1 MAQDWDES
9 LTSFQQECINQGLGW
24 LGIGDNERAMFI
36 NTLLPADIEEREA
49 LICAISP
56 VYFIITYCNIYDAQ
70 SQGWIPFILWDEQL
84 EALVLFHLEQLIIV
98 LKARQLG
105 LTWLALA
112 YGLWMMLF
120 RPIATILVF
129 SRRDDESM
137 YLLSRERLR
146 GMYAKLP
153 RWMQADK
160 VIVDAGHQWKLSN
173 GSVAYAFPTNG
184 GDSYNASL
192 VICDEA
198 DLIPDLN
205 HLMRSVKPTID
216 AGGKLFMISR
226 SNKGAPNSEFKRIYR
241 AAKAKLN
248 GWANIF
254 LPWWVRPSRT
264 KAWYEAQ
271 KKEIL
276 QRTGSLDDLHE
287 QYPETDT
294 EALAP
299 ASLHKRIPREWAE
312 QCHVE
317 MLPIPIKELPPDA
330 PSIPGMKV
338 FRLPERFVKYAGG
351 VDCAEGLPTSD
362 DSAATFIDCKTGEE
376 VCNLVDKL
384 TPDVQAAYCAQISEW
399 YNDAG
404 LMVER
409 NNHGHSVISWLTNNG
424 HEAKLLNGHDGRPG
438 WNSTTLG
445 KVLMY
450 DSGAEAFKEM
460 ETTIHDYETLT
471 QIMSIEKGTLRAP
484 EGDMDDRSDSYM
496 FAIAGRAEVVAAGA
510 PVWYGQG
517 RVKGRS

>member
-1 MAQDWDES
+1 MS
-9 LTSFQQECINQGLGW
+9 LTPYQSKCVEHGLDL
-24 LGIGDNERAMFI
+24 LGLEGNARQKLIDMLSSAEY
-36 NTLLPADIEEREA
+36 EEQEA
-49 LICAISP
+49 LICAVSP
-56 VYFIITYCNIYDAQ
+56 EYFIITYVQIYDAQ
-70 SQGWIPFILWDEQL
+70 SQDWIPFLLWDEQIEVL
-84 EALVLFHLEQLIIV
+84 ELFHLEQLVIA
-98 LKARQLG
+98 LKARQIG

-153 RWMQADK
+153 KWMQADK

-173 GSVAYAFPTNG
+173 GSVAYAFPTTA
-184 GDSYNASL
+184 GDSYTASL
-192 VICDEA
+192 AIVDEA
-198 DLIPDLN
+198 DLMMDLN
-205 HLMRSVKPTID
+205 QLMRSVKPTID

-226 SNKGAPNSEFKRIYR
+226 SNKSAPNSEFKRIYR

-264 KAWYEAQ
+264 KEWYEAQ

-287 QYPETDT
+287 QYPATDT

-312 QCHVE
+312 KCYVE
-317 MLPIPIKELPPDA
+317 MPPIPVDELPPDA
-330 PSIPGMKV
+330 PNIPGMKV

-362 DSAATFIDCKTGEE
+362 DSAATWIDCKTGEE

-384 TPDVQAAYCAQISEW
+384 TPAVQAAYCAQIAEW

-409 NNHGHSVISWLTNNG
+409 NNHGHAVISWLTDNG
-424 HEAKLLNGHDGRPG
+424 HEMKVLSGHDGRPG

-496 FAIAGRAEVVAAGA
+496 FAIAGQAEVVAAGA